1 MNGCRGCLLPVGDA
15 WEWHRECARALFGT
29 ARVPAIDVD
38 LARFQTLALAT
49 VGQGSLSGIQRKLSL
64 EPDRDGRTLHAAVAG
79 SLYILKPQSRDW
91 DALPENEHLT
101 MNLARLS
108 GIATPPLG
116 FVTLKDGSSAY
127 LVRRFDR
134 AERGRKR
141 ACEDFCQLAE
151 LPPKEKYAGSVEA
164 CAKLV
169 SRFASEPPLEILALF
184 RQVLFAWWTGDGDL
198 HRKNLSL
205 LRNDD
210 DTWRLSPA
218 YDRVST
224 HLLIPRDD
232 LALTVQGKRGG
243 LKRKTWLA
251 FAAAIGLPERIATRT
266 IAAQAATLD
275 DALAMTERS
284 ALPDDQKQRHADWL
298 RARAGA
304 LAE

>member
-1 MNGCRGCLLPVGDA
+1 
-15 WEWHRECARALFGT
+15 
-29 ARVPAIDVD
+29 VPTIDVD

-49 VGQGSLSGIQRKLSL
+49 VGQRSLSGIQRKLSL
-64 EPDRDGRTLHAAVAG
+64 EPSQDGRTLHASIAG
-79 SLYILKPQSRDW
+79 SLYILKPQSREW

-108 GIATPPLG
+108 GIPTPALG
-116 FVTLKDGSSAY
+116 LVALQDGSSAY

-134 AERGRKR
+134 AEHGRKR

-151 LPPKEKYAGSVEA
+151 LPPKDKYAGSIEA

-169 SRFASEPPLEILALF
+169 SRFASEPPIELLALF

-210 DTWRLSPA
+210 DTWRMSPA

-224 HLLIPRDD
+224 HLLIERDD
-232 LALTVQGKRGG
+232 LALTVRGKRTN
-243 LKRKTWLA
+243 LKRETWLA
-251 FAAAIGLPERIATRT
+251 LAEVMGLPART
-266 IAAQAATLD
+266 AARALDAQAAALD
-275 DALAMTERS
+275 GALAMTERS
-284 ALPDDQKQRHADWL
+284 ALPDAQKRAHSDWL
-298 RARAGA
+298 REKTAA
-304 LAE
+304 LAA

>member
-1 MNGCRGCLLPVGDA
+1 VKGGD
-15 WEWHRECARALFGT
+15 EWHRTCVRELFGS
-29 ARVPAIDVD
+29 ASVPTIDVD

-64 EPDRDGRTLHAAVAG
+64 SPSQDGRTLRASIAG

-108 GIATPPLG
+108 GIETPPLG
-116 FVTLKDGSSAY
+116 LVTLLDGSSAY
-127 LVRRFDR
+127 IVRRFDR
-134 AERGRKR
+134 ALDGRKR

-151 LPPKEKYAGSVEA
+151 LAPKDKYAGSIEA

-169 SRFASEPPLEILALF
+169 SRFATEPIIEALAFF
-184 RQVLFAWWTGDGDL
+184 RQALFAWWTGDGDL

-205 LRNDD
+205 VREDD
-210 DTWRLSPA
+210 ASWRLSPA

-224 HLLIPRDD
+224 HLLIPRDE
-232 LALTVQGKRGG
+232 LALTVQGKRSG
-243 LKRKTWLA
+243 LKRKAWLA
-251 FAAAIGLPERIATRT
+251 LAENIGLPARSAART
-266 IAAQAATLD
+266 IETQRGVLD

-284 ALPDDQKQRHADWL
+284 ALPAQQVRAQSEWL
-298 RARAGA
+298 RRTSAA
-304 LAE
+304 LAG